1 MVMDK
6 KEEIL
11 KYLFPT
17 EEIRKFLVND
27 LYQELLKNI
36 DTTLFYN
43 DGNIFDGV
51 RYERYKKVYNDI
63 ELFLYKNRE
72 YAVELARLFDGH
84 DFVMIIE
91 DLICGIVFYYINV
104 IKKEL
109 IDIFSDRRSLVY
121 LCLPF

>member
-1 MVMDK
+1 MDK

-51 RYERYKKVYNDI
+51 RDERYKKVYNDI

-84 DFVMIIE
+84 DFVLILE

-104 IKKEL
+104 IKKEP

>member
-1 MVMDK
+1 MDK

-27 LYQELLKNI
+27 LYQELLENI

-43 DGNIFDGV
+43 DGNIFDRV
-51 RYERYKKVYNDI
+51 RDERYKKVYNDI

-72 YAVELARLFDGH
+72 YAVELARLFDGQ

-104 IKKEL
+104 IKKEP
-109 IDIFSDRRSLVY
+109 IDIFCDRRSLVY

>member
-17 EEIRKFLVND
+17 EEIRKFLAND
-27 LYQELLKNI
+27 LYQELLENI

-43 DGNIFDGV
+43 DGNIFDRV
-51 RYERYKKVYNDI
+51 RYERYKKVFNDI

-104 IKKEL
+104 IKKEP
-109 IDIFSDRRSLVY
+109 IDIFNDRRSLVY

>member
-1 MVMDK
+1 MDK

-27 LYQELLKNI
+27 LYQELLENI

-43 DGNIFDGV
+43 DGNIFDRV
-51 RYERYKKVYNDI
+51 RDERYKKVFDDI
-63 ELFLYKNRE
+63 ELFLYKNKE

-84 DFVMIIE
+84 DFVLILE

-104 IKKEL
+104 IKKEP
-109 IDIFSDRRSLVY
+109 IDIFNDRRSLVY

>member
-1 MVMDK
+1 MDK

-36 DTTLFYN
+36 DTTLFYS
-43 DGNIFDGV
+43 DGNIFDRV
-51 RYERYKKVYNDI
+51 RDERYKKVFNDI

>member
-1 MVMDK
+1 MDK

-36 DTTLFYN
+36 DTTLFYS
-43 DGNIFDGV
+43 DGNIFDRV
-51 RYERYKKVYNDI
+51 RDERYKKVFNDI

-91 DLICGIVFYYINV
+91 DLICGIVFYCINV
-104 IKKEL
+104 IKKEP
-109 IDIFSDRRSLVY
+109 IDIFNDRRSLVY

>member
-1 MVMDK
+1 MDK

-27 LYQELLKNI
+27 LYQELLENI

-43 DGNIFDGV
+43 DGNIFD
-51 RYERYKKVYNDI
+51 RLRDERYKKVYNDI

-72 YAVELARLFDGH
+72 YAVELTRLFDGH

-104 IKKEL
+104 IKKEP
-109 IDIFSDRRSLVY
+109 IDIFNDRRSLVY

>member
-1 MVMDK
+1 MDK

-104 IKKEL
+104 IKKEP
-109 IDIFSDRRSLVY
+109 IDIFNDRRSLVY

>member
-1 MVMDK
+1 MDK

-104 IKKEL
+104 IKKEP
-109 IDIFSDRRSLVY
+109 IDIFNDRRSLVY
-121 LCLPF
+121 LCMPF

>member
-1 MVMDK
+1 MDK

-27 LYQELLKNI
+27 LYQELLENI

-43 DGNIFDGV
+43 DGNIFDRV
-51 RYERYKKVYNDI
+51 RDERYKKIYNDI

-84 DFVMIIE
+84 DFVLILE

-104 IKKEL
+104 IKKEP
-109 IDIFSDRRSLVY
+109 IDIFNDRRSLVY

>member
-1 MVMDK
+1 MDK

-27 LYQELLKNI
+27 LYQELLENI

-43 DGNIFDGV
+43 DGNIFDRV
-51 RYERYKKVYNDI
+51 RDERYKKVFDDI

-84 DFVMIIE
+84 DFVLILE

-104 IKKEL
+104 IKKEP
-109 IDIFSDRRSLVY
+109 IDIFNDRRSLVY

>member
-27 LYQELLKNI
+27 LYQELLENI

-43 DGNIFDGV
+43 DGNIFDRV
-51 RYERYKKVYNDI
+51 RDERYKKVYNDI

-84 DFVMIIE
+84 DFVLILE

-104 IKKEL
+104 IKKEP
-109 IDIFSDRRSLVY
+109 IDIFNDRRSLVY

>member
-1 MVMDK
+1 MDK

-27 LYQELLKNI
+27 LYQELLENI

-43 DGNIFDGV
+43 DGNIFDRV
-51 RYERYKKVYNDI
+51 RDERYKKVYNDI

-104 IKKEL
+104 IKKE
-109 IDIFSDRRSLVY
+109 R
-121 LCLPF
+121 

>member
-1 MVMDK
+1 MDK

-36 DTTLFYN
+36 DTTLFYS
-43 DGNIFDGV
+43 DGNIFDRV
-51 RYERYKKVYNDI
+51 RDERYKKVFNDI

-104 IKKEL
+104 IKKEP
-109 IDIFSDRRSLVY
+109 IDIFNDRRSLVY

>member
-1 MVMDK
+1 MDK

-27 LYQELLKNI
+27 LYQELLENI

-43 DGNIFDGV
+43 DGNIFDRV
-51 RYERYKKVYNDI
+51 RDERYKKVYNDI

-72 YAVELARLFDGH
+72 YAVELSRLFDGH

-104 IKKEL
+104 IKKEP
-109 IDIFSDRRSLVY
+109 IDIFNDRRSLVY

>member
-1 MVMDK
+1 MDK

-43 DGNIFDGV
+43 DGNIFDRV
-51 RYERYKKVYNDI
+51 RDERYKKVYNDI

-104 IKKEL
+104 IKKEP

>member
-1 MVMDK
+1 MDK

-27 LYQELLKNI
+27 LYQELLENI

-43 DGNIFDGV
+43 DGNIFDRV

-104 IKKEL
+104 IKKEP
-109 IDIFSDRRSLVY
+109 IDIFNDRRSLVY

>member
-1 MVMDK
+1 MKDIK
-6 KEEIL
+6 
-11 KYLFPT
+11 
-17 EEIRKFLVND
+17 
-27 LYQELLKNI
+27 
-36 DTTLFYN
+36 
-43 DGNIFDGV
+43 
-51 RYERYKKVYNDI
+51 RYINDI
-63 ELFLYKNRE
+63 ELLLYKNRE
-72 YAVELARLFDGH
+72 YAVELARLIDGH

>member
-1 MVMDK
+1 MDK

-27 LYQELLKNI
+27 LYQELLENI

-43 DGNIFDGV
+43 DGNIFDRV
-51 RYERYKKVYNDI
+51 RDERYKKVFYDI

-104 IKKEL
+104 IKKEP

>member
-1 MVMDK
+1 MDK

-27 LYQELLKNI
+27 LYQELLENI

-43 DGNIFDGV
+43 DGNIFDRV
-51 RYERYKKVYNDI
+51 RDERYKKVYNDI

-104 IKKEL
+104 IKKEP
-109 IDIFSDRRSLVY
+109 IDIFNDRRSLVY

>member
-1 MVMDK
+1 MDK

-27 LYQELLKNI
+27 LYQELLENI

-43 DGNIFDGV
+43 DGNIFDRV
-51 RYERYKKVYNDI
+51 RDERYKKVFNDI

>member
-1 MVMDK
+1 MDK

-27 LYQELLKNI
+27 LYQELLENI

-43 DGNIFDGV
+43 DGNIFDRV
-51 RYERYKKVYNDI
+51 RDERYKKVFNDI

-84 DFVMIIE
+84 DFVLILE

-104 IKKEL
+104 IKKEP
-109 IDIFSDRRSLVY
+109 IDIFNDRRSLVY

>member
-1 MVMDK
+1 MDK

-27 LYQELLKNI
+27 LYQELLENI
-36 DTTLFYN
+36 NTTLFYN
-43 DGNIFDGV
+43 DGNIFDRV
-51 RYERYKKVYNDI
+51 RDERYKKVFDDI

-104 IKKEL
+104 IKKEP
-109 IDIFSDRRSLVY
+109 IDIFNDRRSLVY
-121 LCLPF
+121 LCMPF

>member
-1 MVMDK
+1 MDK

-27 LYQELLKNI
+27 LYQELLENI

-43 DGNIFDGV
+43 DGNIFDRVGD
-51 RYERYKKVYNDI
+51 ERYKKVYNDI

-104 IKKEL
+104 IKKEP
-109 IDIFSDRRSLVY
+109 IDIFNDRRSLVY
-121 LCLPF
+121 LCMPF

>member
-1 MVMDK
+1 MDK

-36 DTTLFYN
+36 DTTLFYS

-104 IKKEL
+104 IKKEP
-109 IDIFSDRRSLVY
+109 IDIFNDRRSLVY

>member
-1 MVMDK
+1 MDK

-27 LYQELLKNI
+27 LYQELLENI

-43 DGNIFDGV
+43 DGNIFDRV
-51 RYERYKKVYNDI
+51 RDERYKEVFDDI

-104 IKKEL
+104 IKKEP

>member
-1 MVMDK
+1 MDK

-27 LYQELLKNI
+27 LYQELLENI

-43 DGNIFDGV
+43 DGNIFDRV
-51 RYERYKKVYNDI
+51 RDERYKKVYNDI

-104 IKKEL
+104 IKKEP
-109 IDIFSDRRSLVY
+109 IDIFNDRRSLVY
-121 LCLPF
+121 LCMPF

>member
-1 MVMDK
+1 MDK

-27 LYQELLKNI
+27 IYQELLENI

-43 DGNIFDGV
+43 DGNIFDRV
-51 RYERYKKVYNDI
+51 RDERYKKVYNDI

-84 DFVMIIE
+84 DFVLILE

-104 IKKEL
+104 IKKEP
-109 IDIFSDRRSLVY
+109 IDIFNDRRSLVY